1 MSEYIARPTDVDRC
15 CTCVHN
21 ADSCRDGSMKERIN
35 RMKIP
40 TLHLA
45 YLNLGH
51 SMVQI
56 NMESI
61 VILYSQYGV

>member
-1 MSEYIARPTDVDRC
+1 MLIDV
-15 CTCVHN
+15 V
-21 ADSCRDGSMKERIN
+21 SCRDGGVKERIN

-56 NMESI
+56 NMVSI
-61 VILYSQYGV
+61 IILYSQYGV